1 MSGVMTLM
9 GMMLPSRGR
18 VLNRLHIN
26 AKFAPMSMVAGIRT
40 RWYEVPSDRRAKC
53 GTANPMN
60 EMGPQ
65 KAVVVA
71 VSSPVTSNSICRTL
85 PILMPR
91 FSA

>member
-1 MSGVMTLM
+1 MSGVITLI

-18 VLNRLHIN
+18 VLNRLQAN
-26 AKFAPMSMVAGIRT
+26 ARFAPMSIVAGIRT
-40 RWYEVPSDRRAKC
+40 LWYEVPSARRAKC
-53 GTANPMN
+53 GTASPMN

-71 VSSPVTSNSICRTL
+71 VSKPVTNSSICRTC
-85 PILMPR
+85 PIFIPR

>member
-18 VLNRLHIN
+18 VLSKLQIN
-26 AKFAPMSMVAGIRT
+26 AKFAPMSIVAGIRT
-40 RWYEVPSDRRAKC
+40 RWYEVPSERRAKC

-60 EMGPQ
+60 DMGPQ

-71 VSSPVTSNSICRTL
+71 VRSPVTSSSSCRIR